1 MSVVALPSSPVGE
14 RERLSATLV
23 LSLLLHGMLL
33 LGLGFALEDAAPV
46 LPTLDV
52 MLTQTTTP
60 LTPSSWIRLPIVN
73 DGNAIVAA
81 SSTTNASAAVNA
93 SRPSARRRFACTR
106 FDRPAVR
113 CAPQRTARAAK

>member
-1 MSVVALPSSPVGE
+1 MSAVALPRPPVGE

-52 MLTQTTTP
+52 ILTQTTTP
-60 LTPSSWIRLPIVN
+60 LTPKQADFLAQASNQGGGESDKANRPTDTTSGLLP
-73 DGNAIVAA
+73 
-81 SSTTNASAAVNA
+81 
-93 SRPSARRRFACTR
+93 
-106 FDRPAVR
+106 
-113 CAPQRTARAAK
+113 